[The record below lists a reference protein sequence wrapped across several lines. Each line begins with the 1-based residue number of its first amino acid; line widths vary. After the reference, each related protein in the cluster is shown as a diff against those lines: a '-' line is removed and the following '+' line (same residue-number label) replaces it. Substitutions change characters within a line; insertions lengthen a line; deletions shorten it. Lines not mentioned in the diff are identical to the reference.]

1 MDRNIIIAILAT
13 VSIVFIYLIVK
24 TVYSVDKSNESF
36 DAIKN
41 VTFDDSWFANRQ
53 IANIPNGYP
62 DLIMKYDMS
71 KITDPFIE
79 PTQRVPRQDIQPII
93 LKQMID
99 IPTRGYPDSYSQLGI
114 LVRDDDCHKKECNT
128 DNKILRL
135 FGRQIYPGSY
145 TYEYYTM
152 ANSGN
157 DQIKIPIDT
166 RRKQLYDDDKIR
178 IEELNRCYRVRLYE
192 FDAPRYYPDVI

>member
-1 MDRNIIIAILAT
+1 MAVLAT

-24 TVYSVDKSNESF
+24 TVYSGDMGNEGF
-36 DAIKN
+36 NTVKN
-41 VTFDDSWFANRQ
+41 VTFDDAWFNDRQ

-114 LVRDDDCHKKECNT
+114 LVRDEECHGEECNT

-178 IEELNRCYRVRLYE
+178 IDELNRCYRIRLYD
-192 FDAPRYYPDVI
+192 FDAPRYYPDII